1 MKTPFCQGKVKFG
14 LCTRTGP
21 LKFKNSDF
29 ENCEYD
35 VVEVLDQNGFQ
46 ISALSWEF
54 LCTELLRFSHQIP
67 AFRLTEERGGSLGGF
82 WELDHPALPVHYFAL
97 N

>member
-1 MKTPFCQGKVKFG
+1 MTGESAGKKNENTILPGKVKFG

-35 VVEVLDQNGFQ
+35 VVEVLDQNGFR
-46 ISALSWEF
+46 ISACHESFSVLNCLDSPIKF
-54 LCTELLRFSHQIP
+54 LLF
-67 AFRLTEERGGSLGGF
+67 
-82 WELDHPALPVHYFAL
+82 D
-97 N
+97 